1 MTIDKDQ
8 EATILR
14 YHFVEHWGVHTIAR
28 QFGVHHSVV
37 ERVLSQ
43 AGIPRVARTQ
53 RATMIDPYVPFILET
68 LARFPKLSAARLYT
82 MCVERGYPGAPSM
95 FRARISELRTK
106 PTPEAYLRL
115 KTLPGEQAQMDW
127 GSFGSVEIGRAT
139 RPLVAFVMVLSHSR
153 HIFLRFYLNQRMG
166 CLLAGHVEAFER
178 WQGVPRVILYDN
190 MKSVVL
196 DRFADA
202 IRFNPKLIALAEH
215 YRYEPRPVAVY
226 RGNEKGRVERAIRY
240 IRTNFFAG
248 RAWSDL
254 QDLNAQA
261 DQWCESVAAKRAWPQ
276 DDTILVHDAFEQE
289 HPLLLSLPD
298 NPFSAEERVE
308 VSVGK
313 TPYAR
318 FDLNDYSVPHVFVRR
333 TLSVRATVESVRI
346 LDAQDT
352 IATHTRCYDKKQ
364 LVENP
369 EHIQALRESKRA
381 GRKHRAQHRLTHAV
395 ANAQAFL
402 ESAGARGYSLPG
414 IVKAMEKLL
423 DDYGAS
429 ELVVAIDEAL
439 ATGSAHTN
447 TLRIAL
453 QRRRDAQQLPPPL
466 RLSLP
471 DNDRVNAIVVKPA
484 SLAQY
489 DQINDD
495 NDTQETT
502 P

>member
-14 YHFVEHWGVHTIAR
+14 YHFVERWGAHTIAR
-28 QFGVHHSVV
+28 QFGIHHSVV

-43 AGIPRVARTQ
+43 AGIPRVERSQ
-53 RATMIDPYVPFILET
+53 RATLIDPYVPFILET

-127 GSFGSVEIGRAT
+127 GAFGSVEIGRAT

-153 HIFLRFYLNQRMG
+153 QIFLRFYLNQRMG

-248 RAWSDL
+248 RAWRDL
-254 QDLNAQA
+254 ADLNAQA

-276 DDTILVHDAFEQE
+276 DEAIKVCDAFEQE
-289 HPLLLSLPD
+289 RPLLLSLPD
-298 NPFSAEERVE
+298 NPFSAEERIE

-318 FDLNDYSVPHVFVRR
+318 FDLNDYSVPHTFVRR
-333 TLSVRATVESVRI
+333 SLSVRATLTVVRI
-346 LDAQDT
+346 LDAQNT
-352 IATHTRCYDKKQ
+352 VATHTRCYDKKQ

-369 EHIQALRESKRA
+369 EHIQALRDNKRS
-381 GRKHRAQHRLTHAV
+381 GREHRTQHRLTHAV
-395 ANAQAFL
+395 ANAQTFL

-414 IVKAMEKLL
+414 IVRSMEKLL
-423 DDYGAS
+423 DAYGAG
-429 ELVVAIDEAL
+429 ELSAAIDEAL
-439 ATGSAHTN
+439 GNDVPHTN
-447 TLRIAL
+447 ALRIAL
-453 QRRRDAQQLPPPL
+453 QRRRDAMHLPPPL

-471 DNDRVNAIVVKPA
+471 DNDRANAIVVKPT

-489 DQINDD
+489 DQID
-495 NDTQETT
+495 NQDTQETT
-502 P
+502 E